1 MDQLSGPTD
10 AGKSEKTFFTSSLTK
25 LTGHVPLTK
34 AVLLSDLIL
43 ICDANINSNYEVQ
56 YYDLYC

>member
-10 AGKSEKTFFTSSLTK
+10 ARKSEKIFFTRSLTK

-56 YYDLYC
+56 YYILYY